1 MHTMMKGA
9 RPPLQSRMDFHYDF
23 LLKTLQASPPNQP
36 LKWLTIMEQSYWFQQ
51 QQKEITKQ
59 RTELSLLDTKRKEL
73 HLVEPFLSECA
84 KRLELEQR
92 MKQAVNA
99 ERKQLQ
105 RELDSVKNKQMGP
118 KWTKALADYQTLQ
131 VIGREQ
137 QQIQHHLNDLEGHQY
152 SIQPIVTFLYE
163 MGYLRHADPLTLTN
177 EDLGQK
183 GILATEVNE
192 GHPILMTEL
201 YVEGLLHGLSGKE
214 LACVLTCFQEAKE
227 TEDATSVSE
236 LRVSAAVISALKQ
249 IQDMAHTFEEL
260 EHRVSQPV
268 EGYWSLSTQMVE
280 PMWRWMEGEHASVI
294 CAEYNL
300 FEGNFIRTVMKTAN
314 MLEEWLSMATYSQ
327 HTDQINKITEA
338 RALIIRD
345 LVVSDS
351 LYLRLN

>member
-1 MHTMMKGA
+1 
-9 RPPLQSRMDFHYDF
+9 
-23 LLKTLQASPPNQP
+23 
-36 LKWLTIMEQSYWFQQ
+36 
-51 QQKEITKQ
+51 
-59 RTELSLLDTKRKEL
+59 
-73 HLVEPFLSECA
+73 
-84 KRLELEQR
+84 
-92 MKQAVNA
+92 
-99 ERKQLQ
+99 
-105 RELDSVKNKQMGP
+105 MGP
-118 KWTKALADYQTLQ
+118 KWAKALADYQTLQ

-137 QQIQHHLNDLEGHQY
+137 QQIQHYLNDLEGHQY

-163 MGYLRHADPLTLTN
+163 TGYLRHADPQTLTN

-201 YVEGLLHGLSGKE
+201 YVGKSLHGLSGKE
-214 LACVLTCFQEAKE
+214 LVCVLTCFQEAKD
-227 TEDATSVSE
+227 TEEVPAE
-236 LRVSAAVISALKQ
+236 LRVSAAVISSIRQ

-260 EHRVSQPV
+260 EHRIGQPV

-300 FEGNFIRTVMKTAN
+300 FEGNFIRSVMKTAN

-327 HTDQINKITEA
+327 HTDQISKITEA
-338 RALIIRD
+338 KSLIIRD

>member
-1 MHTMMKGA
+1 
-9 RPPLQSRMDFHYDF
+9 
-23 LLKTLQASPPNQP
+23 
-36 LKWLTIMEQSYWFQQ
+36 MEQSYWFQQ
-51 QQKEITKQ
+51 QQKEIAKQ
-59 RTELSLLDTKRKEL
+59 QEELALLEKKRNEL
-73 HLVEPFLSECA
+73 YLVEPFLSGCV

-92 MKQAVNA
+92 IKQTVNA

-105 RELDSVKNKQMGP
+105 RELDSVKNRQLGP

-131 VIGREQ
+131 ALDREQ
-137 QQIQHHLNDLEGHQY
+137 QQIEIHLNCLEGHQRN
-152 SIQPIVTFLYE
+152 IQPIVTFLYE
-163 MGYLRHADPLTLTN
+163 MGYLRHADPQTLTN

-201 YVEGLLHGLSGKE
+201 YVDESLHGLTGKE
-214 LACVLTCFQEAKE
+214 LACVLTCFQEGKD
-227 TEDATSVSE
+227 TEEAPSLSE
-236 LRVSAAVISALKQ
+236 LHVSTAVISALHR
-249 IQDMAHTFEEL
+249 IQDMAHTFEEM
-260 EHRVSQPV
+260 EHRIVDAERQSV

-327 HTDQINKITEA
+327 HTDQISKITEA
-338 RALIIRD
+338 RSLIIRD

-351 LYLRLN
+351 LYLRLS

>member
-1 MHTMMKGA
+1 
-9 RPPLQSRMDFHYDF
+9 MDFHYDF

-51 QQKEITKQ
+51 QQKEIAKQ
-59 RTELSLLDTKRKEL
+59 RAELALLEKKRNEL
-73 HLVEPFLSECA
+73 HLIEPFLSGCI
-84 KRLELEQR
+84 KRSELEQR
-92 MKQAVNA
+92 MKQTVNA

-105 RELDSVKNKQMGP
+105 REVDSVKNKQLGP
-118 KWTKALADYQTLQ
+118 KWTKALADYQTLHTIDQ
-131 VIGREQ
+131 EQ
-137 QQIQHHLNDLEGHQY
+137 QQIENHIGELEGHQY
-152 SIQPIVTFLYE
+152 HIQPIVTFLYE
-163 MGYLRHADPLTLTN
+163 MGYLRHADPQTLTN

-201 YVEGLLHGLSGKE
+201 YVGETLHGLTGKE
-214 LACVLTCFQEAKE
+214 IACVLTCFQEGKD
-227 TEDATSVSE
+227 TEEASSLSE
-236 LRVSAAVISALKQ
+236 LRVSAGVITALKQ
-249 IQDMAHTFEEL
+249 IQDMAYTFEEL
-260 EHRVSQPV
+260 EHRIVDTERLPV

-300 FEGNFIRTVMKTAN
+300 FEGNFIRSVLKTAN

-327 HTDQINKITEA
+327 HTDQISKITEA
-338 RALIIRD
+338 KSLIIRD

-351 LYLRLN
+351 LYLRLS